1 MGGGRK
7 GEKPKKT
14 GWGFANSMSEKL
26 SEKNMVNYESNISC
40 DVKEDKLEPLED
52 W

>member
-1 MGGGRK
+1 
-7 GEKPKKT
+7 
-14 GWGFANSMSEKL
+14 MSEKL
-26 SEKNMVNYESNISC
+26 SEKNMMNYESNISC